1 MQLKLRVTTNEG
13 VTYDVATN
21 LFTIVAME
29 RKFKIRASDLEHG
42 VAMEHMVYMAYEA
55 SKQAGV
61 TVSPVFD
68 DFIKTLADVEVI
80 ESEPGNP
87 TDPVQSDTP

>member
-13 VTYDVATN
+13 TTYEVATN

-42 VAMEHMVYMAYEA
+42 VAMEHMVFMAYEA

-61 TVSPVFD
+61 PVSPVFD

-80 ESEPGNP
+80 ESDAGNP
-87 TDPVQSDTP
+87 TDPALSDTP